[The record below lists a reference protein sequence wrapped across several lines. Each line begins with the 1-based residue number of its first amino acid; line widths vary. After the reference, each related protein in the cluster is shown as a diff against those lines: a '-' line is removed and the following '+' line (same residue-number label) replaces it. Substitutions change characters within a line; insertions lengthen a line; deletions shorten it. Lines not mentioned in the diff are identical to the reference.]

1 MEGMVTLKAA
11 CKEALRRGF
20 ISIWLPEVGILD
32 NLAELADDLEDGDK
46 AEYMLFG
53 SLIIC
58 MTDAWKEDA
67 EVYELSY

>member
-20 ISIWLPEVGILD
+20 TTIWLQEAGIHD
-32 NLAELADDLEDGDK
+32 NLAEFADDLDDGDE

-53 SLIIC
+53 ALIIC

-67 EVYELSY
+67 EVYKLSY